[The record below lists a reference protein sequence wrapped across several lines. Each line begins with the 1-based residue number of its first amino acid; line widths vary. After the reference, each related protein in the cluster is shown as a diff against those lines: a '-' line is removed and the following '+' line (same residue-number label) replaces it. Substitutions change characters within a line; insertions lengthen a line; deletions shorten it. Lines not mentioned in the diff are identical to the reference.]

1 MSIRIPGSP
10 GIFLYQ
16 VFCVL
21 IHVTVFRYWRDDT
34 PGEKDKDELKRR
46 KATERTFKQPAAFCD
61 WGTIKI

>member
-34 PGEKDKDELKRR
+34 PGEKDKEDLKMFFARENE
-46 KATERTFKQPAAFCD
+46 TTF
-61 WGTIKI
+61 